1 MSEDAMAKRRKLFG
15 AISGLVAI
23 SALVLGCNGF
33 FTDEDDGNGGGT
45 TARFVY
51 VANSGSNNISAFVA
65 NTTTGALTAATNS
78 PFAAG
83 TSPESVGAD
92 DQGRFLYAANSGGGV
107 SAYLINRNDGSL
119 TQATGSPF
127 TAGTAPFA
135 VGVDPDG
142 RFVYIGNNG
151 SSNVSG
157 FSITTATAALTPV
170 PNAPFATTA
179 NPLRLRVD
187 PAGRFVYVA
196 TGASGT
202 DIFPINSDGSLGTRI
217 TEPPTVGQE
226 SQDVVVEPAGQFA
239 YVANGIGG
247 VSAYAV
253 NASSGALTLIQPTG
267 GGDFFAAGTTPLA
280 LAVTPNGD
288 FLYVANFGSN
298 NVSGYRIGADGR
310 LTAVTGSPFAAG
322 TNPVSLSVDPSGSFL
337 YVANQGGGISIFT
350 IGATTGTLASGGTA
364 TAGTTPASIVTT
376 P

>member
-1 MSEDAMAKRRKLFG
+1 MTKRRNFVG
-15 AISGLVAI
+15 AIGGLVMI

-33 FTDEDDGNGGGT
+33 FSDDDGGGGGP

-51 VANSGSNNISAFVA
+51 VANSGSNNVSGFVA
-65 NTTTGALTAATNS
+65 NTTTGALTPATNS
-78 PFAAG
+78 PYAAG
-83 TSPESVGAD
+83 TSPESVGSD
-92 DQGRFLYAANSGGGV
+92 DQGRFLFAANSAGGV

-119 TQATGSPF
+119 TQAAGSPF

-135 VGVDPDG
+135 IGVDPDG
-142 RFVYIGNNG
+142 RFVYVGNNG

-170 PNAPFATTA
+170 PNAVFATTA

-187 PAGRFVYVA
+187 PSGRFVYVS
-196 TGASGT
+196 TGATGT
-202 DIFPINSDGSLGTRI
+202 DIFPINSDGSLGART
-217 TEPPTVGQE
+217 TQGPTTGRE
-226 SQDVVVEPAGQFA
+226 SQDVIVEPLGQFA
-239 YVANGIGG
+239 YVADGLDG

-253 NASSGALTLIQPTG
+253 NASSGALTLIQTSG
-267 GGDFFAAGTTPLA
+267 GQDFFTAGTTPVA
-280 LAVTPNGD
+280 LAASPNGD

-298 NVSGYRIGADGR
+298 NVSGFRIGADGR

-337 YVANQGGGISIFT
+337 YVANQGGGISIYT
-350 IGATTGTLASGGTA
+350 IASTTGTLSSGGTA
-364 TAGTTPASIVTT
+364 TAGTTPVSVVAT

>member
-1 MSEDAMAKRRKLFG
+1 MTNRRNFLFTV
-15 AISGLVAI
+15 SGLLLFSVLI
-23 SALVLGCNGF
+23 LGCNGF
-33 FTDEDDGNGGGT
+33 FFDDDDGDGGV

-51 VANSGSNNISAFVA
+51 VANSGSNNISGFVA

-78 PFAAG
+78 PYAAG
-83 TSPESVGAD
+83 TSPESIGAD
-92 DQGRFLYAANSGGGV
+92 DQGRFLFAANSAGGV

-135 VGVDPDG
+135 IGVDPDG
-142 RFVYIGNNG
+142 RFVYVGNNG

-170 PNAPFATTA
+170 PNASFATTA

-196 TGASGT
+196 TGGTGT
-202 DIFPINSDGSLGTRI
+202 DIFPINSDGSLGTR
-217 TEPPTVGQE
+217 TTQGPTVGRE
-226 SQDVVVEPAGQFA
+226 SQDVIVEPLGQFA
-239 YVANGIGG
+239 YVADGIDG

-253 NASSGALTLIQPTG
+253 NASNGSLTLIQTSG
-267 GGDFFAAGTTPLA
+267 GQDFFTAGTTPVA
-280 LAVTPNGD
+280 LAAAPNGD
-288 FLYVANFGSN
+288 FLYVANVGSD
-298 NVSGYRIGADGR
+298 NVSGFRIGADGR

-322 TNPVSLSVDPSGSFL
+322 TDPVSLSVDPSGRFL

-350 IGATTGTLASGGTA
+350 IASTTGVLSSGGTA
-364 TAGTTPASIVTT
+364 TVGTTPSSVVATQ
-376 P
+376 

>member
-1 MSEDAMAKRRKLFG
+1 MTNRRLLG
-15 AISGLVAI
+15 GLGGLVVI

-33 FTDEDDGNGGGT
+33 FSDEDGGDGGT

-51 VANSGSNNISAFVA
+51 AANSGSNNISGFVA
-65 NTTTGALTAATNS
+65 NTTTGALTPATNS
-78 PFAAG
+78 PYAAG
-83 TSPESVGAD
+83 TSPESVGSD
-92 DQGRFLYAANSGGGV
+92 ELGRFLFAANSAGGV
-107 SAYLINRNDGSL
+107 SAYLIDRSNGSL

-127 TAGTAPFA
+127 AAGIAPFA
-135 VGVDPDG
+135 IGVDPDG
-142 RFVYIGNNG
+142 RFLYVGNNG

-157 FSITTATAALTPV
+157 FSITAATAALTPV
-170 PNAPFATTA
+170 PNATFATTA

-196 TGASGT
+196 TGATGT

-217 TEPPTVGQE
+217 TQGPTIGRE
-226 SQDVVVEPAGQFA
+226 SQDVVVEPLGQFA
-239 YVANGIGG
+239 YVADGIDG

-253 NASSGALTLIQPTG
+253 NASSGALTLIQTTG
-267 GGDFFAAGTTPLA
+267 GADFFTVGTTPVA
-280 LAVTPNGD
+280 LAASPNGD

-298 NVSGYRIGADGR
+298 NISGFRIGADGR

-322 TNPVSLSVDPSGSFL
+322 TNPVSLSVDPSNSFL

-350 IGATTGTLASGGTA
+350 IAATTGTLSSGGTA
-364 TAGTTPASIVTT
+364 TTGTTPVSVVAT